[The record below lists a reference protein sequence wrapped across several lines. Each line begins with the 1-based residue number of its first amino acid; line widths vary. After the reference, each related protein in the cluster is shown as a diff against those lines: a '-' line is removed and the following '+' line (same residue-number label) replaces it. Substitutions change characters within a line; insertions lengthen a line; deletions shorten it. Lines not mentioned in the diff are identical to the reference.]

1 MAGETSSSET
11 FGTGPGEAL
20 RAGRLARWRQ
30 APFIVDHTAG
40 SVPLTR
46 NGAKDKVPPVGAR
59 TRQARRTTVELWR
72 LQGRHAIRAEIG
84 LTNYF
89 VRLITP

>member
-1 MAGETSSSET
+1 M
-11 FGTGPGEAL
+11 
-20 RAGRLARWRQ
+20 
-30 APFIVDHTAG
+30 
-40 SVPLTR
+40 TR

-72 LQGRHAIRAEIG
+72 LQGGHAIRAEIEKILKSG
-84 LTNYF
+84 IKVRIRAEQPGRARLANYF